1 MTEKINK
8 EISKLNEL
16 VKYKDLS
23 EVFDLSLF
31 GIKCL
36 PFKIIDESTSLKKKL
51 EEIFQDI
58 ENGEIKQN
66 IKILNKNIY
75 NYLEESNTI
84 INELFHNLI
93 ELSLSL
99 SSSRSKLTEI
109 SIYYSNHTSTSYI
122 SIVQKAKNILINYY
136 KDEYNLISN
145 KVDIIIKKFERK
157 ITDSI
162 TKEMKNI
169 INLYEKNE
177 NNNFII
183 KEANDEDL
191 KIILNNLYETKNY
204 LKEIKDK
211 IIEKLRKEMD
221 IKAYGYFISDYDLN
235 SNKESFSQALE
246 KLLKISEQLDNDEYI
261 DTAFTEVM
269 RSIIRNF
276 TKIIKYMDQQKEEF
290 KMKIFY

>member
-1 MTEKINK
+1 
-8 EISKLNEL
+8 
-16 VKYKDLS
+16 
-23 EVFDLSLF
+23 
-31 GIKCL
+31 
-36 PFKIIDESTSLKKKL
+36 
-51 EEIFQDI
+51 
-58 ENGEIKQN
+58 
-66 IKILNKNIY
+66 
-75 NYLEESNTI
+75 
-84 INELFHNLI
+84 
-93 ELSLSL
+93 
-99 SSSRSKLTEI
+99 
-109 SIYYSNHTSTSYI
+109 
-122 SIVQKAKNILINYY
+122 
-136 KDEYNLISN
+136 
-145 KVDIIIKKFERK
+145 
-157 ITDSI
+157 
-162 TKEMKNI
+162 MKNI

-204 LKEIKDK
+204 LKEIKEK